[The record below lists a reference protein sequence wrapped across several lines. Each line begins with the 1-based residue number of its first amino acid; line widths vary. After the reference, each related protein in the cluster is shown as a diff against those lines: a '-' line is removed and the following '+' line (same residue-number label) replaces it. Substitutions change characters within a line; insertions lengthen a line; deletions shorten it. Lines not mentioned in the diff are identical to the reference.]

1 MAGITVV
8 VGALGVVQTYFT
20 NRIGQRVMRDLRDR
34 LFRHL
39 EAQPLSFFT
48 GTRTGEIQSRV
59 SNDVGGVQTVVT
71 STLSEVL
78 ANGVIFISTLI
89 AMLILSWQ
97 LTLVAMAMVPLFA
110 LLTGFVGRRRRAVT
124 AKTQESRAEMTA
136 ITQEALSVSGIM
148 LSKLFGRQ
156 DQETE
161 RFHQEN
167 QRLSELVIRQEM
179 TGQSFWGVM
188 QIFFSVSPAVI
199 YLLAGYLITGT
210 GQGGMSAGTIVA
222 FTTLQSRL
230 YFPIGSLLQVS
241 VELQSSLALFERIFG
256 YLDLKPKIQ
265 DSANAIDLKPERASG
280 RITFDNVRLRYET
293 SVDGTEPS

>member
-1 MAGITVV
+1 
-8 VGALGVVQTYFT
+8 
-20 NRIGQRVMRDLRDR
+20 MRDLRDR

-136 ITQEALSVSGIM
+136 ITQE
-148 LSKLFGRQ
+148 RPP
-156 DQETE
+156 DE
-161 RFHQEN
+161 
-167 QRLSELVIRQEM
+167 
-179 TGQSFWGVM
+179 
-188 QIFFSVSPAVI
+188 
-199 YLLAGYLITGT
+199 
-210 GQGGMSAGTIVA
+210 
-222 FTTLQSRL
+222 
-230 YFPIGSLLQVS
+230 
-241 VELQSSLALFERIFG
+241 LALVPVDDLIGRLHGFGGER
-256 YLDLKPKIQ
+256 
-265 DSANAIDLKPERASG
+265 
-280 RITFDNVRLRYET
+280 
-293 SVDGTEPS
+293 